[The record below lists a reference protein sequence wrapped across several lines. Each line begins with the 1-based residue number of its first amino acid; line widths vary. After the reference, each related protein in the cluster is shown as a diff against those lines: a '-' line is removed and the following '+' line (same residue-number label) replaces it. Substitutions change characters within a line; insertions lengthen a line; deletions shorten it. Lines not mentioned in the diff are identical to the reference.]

1 MITLTK
7 QTDFT
12 LVERMLYTS
21 YHYIMS
27 HIDVIEVA
35 DKIIDVVQAW

>member
-12 LVERMLYTS
+12 LVERMLYTVC
-21 YHYIMS
+21 HYIMS
-27 HIDVIEVA
+27 HIDLIDGL
-35 DKIIDVVQAW
+35 DKVIDVVQAW